1 MRNRAAGAAMTG
13 MRILLIQTQG
23 ENAGAQEIA
32 RILGEGFAARGYQ
45 VSNLFFFRK
54 SSTFT
59 EPPDTHYCAPERPS
73 SVLQLARML
82 VSLARHIRRLRPDVI
97 LTFQH
102 YGNVIAAPVAR
113 LVSPSPVVANQVSAL
128 ATMSRLLRA
137 ADFCMG
143 FTGIFNVVTVN
154 SRDVQRVYE
163 AYPRAYSDRIVH
175 VAHGFAERT
184 SRLTRGEARDAFG
197 LPHDAPLL
205 GCVARLHPLK
215 RLDCAVR
222 LLGSRPDWHLA
233 LLGQGPDRQR
243 LIDLAAA
250 LGVADRLHLPGEVP
264 PERTGDF
271 LAGLDAFVFPSAA
284 ETFGLAAVEAAQAG
298 VPVVA
303 NDLPVLREVLSAGSA
318 PMALF
323 VDAADT
329 EQFAGATSRLLADQT
344 LQATL
349 RQNAR
354 RLKARYSVD
363 AMVEDYERIFA
374 NLFASRTRRFGIPQD
389 DSRTPI

>member
-1 MRNRAAGAAMTG
+1 MTG
-13 MRILLIQTQG
+13 TRVLLIQTQG

-54 SSTFT
+54 SSTFS
-59 EPPDTHYCAPERPS
+59 EPPDTVYCAPGRPS
-73 SVLQLARML
+73 SPLQLLRML
-82 VSLARHIRRLRPDVI
+82 LSLARHIRRLRPDVI

-113 LVSPSPVVANQVSAL
+113 LVSSAPVVANQVSAL
-128 ATMSRLLRA
+128 ATMGRLVRA

-143 FTGIFNVVTVN
+143 ATGVFNVVTVN
-154 SRDVQRVYE
+154 SRDVQRVYA
-163 AYPRAYSDRIVH
+163 AYPRAYSGRVVH

-184 SRLTRGEARDAFG
+184 SRLTRGEARNVFG
-197 LPHDAPLL
+197 LPRDVPLL

-215 RLDCAVR
+215 GLDRAVR
-222 LLGSRPDWHLA
+222 LLALRPDWHLA
-233 LLGQGPDRQR
+233 LLGQGPDRDR
-243 LIDLAAA
+243 LLGLASA
-250 LGVADRLHLPGEVP
+250 LGVTPRLHLAGEVAP
-264 PERTGDF
+264 DRIGDF
-271 LAGLDAFVFPSAA
+271 LATLDVFVFPSSA

-303 NDLPVLREVLSAGSA
+303 NDLPVLREVLSSADA

-329 EQFAGATSRLLADQT
+329 GQFAQATSRLLADETLRST
-344 LQATL
+344 LQ
-349 RQNAR
+349 RNAR
-354 RLKARYSVD
+354 ALRARYAID
-363 AMVEDYERIFA
+363 TMVGDYERIFA
-374 NLFASRTRRFGIPQD
+374 NLFNRPAESRIGVPRDDTRASV
-389 DSRTPI
+389 